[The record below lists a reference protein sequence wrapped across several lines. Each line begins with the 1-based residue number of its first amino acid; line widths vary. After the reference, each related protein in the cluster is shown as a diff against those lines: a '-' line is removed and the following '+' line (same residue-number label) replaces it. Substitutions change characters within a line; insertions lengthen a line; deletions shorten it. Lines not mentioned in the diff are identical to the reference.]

1 MLSLPVVGKIVQ
13 PVQNPSFSVPWV
25 AVWPAKSPLPGCFAG
40 CGMCGALWSRQP
52 RLNPRIRLG
61 TKAQGYR
68 QAGENHWNLTV
79 LEYNKKKKK
88 KNSKCCTELLSSEP
102 GSQNN
107 YLSVG
112 KINYQSLSDPNVML
126 GQINP
131 LLYCYSALIIFLYIP
146 GAGTKKHFAVSANTI
161 IRIVLTKWHALS
173 WLSEIHFSGN
183 YRCFFT
189 FHYH

>member
-1 MLSLPVVGKIVQ
+1 MAVLPD
-13 PVQNPSFSVPWV
+13 
-25 AVWPAKSPLPGCFAG
+25 KSPLPGCSAG
-40 CGMCGALWSRQP
+40 CGVCGALWSG
-52 RLNPRIRLG
+52 LNPRIRLG

-68 QAGENHWNLTV
+68 QTGENHWNPSQRCQCWNIT
-79 LEYNKKKKK
+79 KKII
-88 KNSKCCTELLSSEP
+88 SKCCTELLSSEP

-107 YLSVG
+107 HLSVG

-161 IRIVLTKWHALS
+161 IRIVLTKWRALS
-173 WLSEIHFSGN
+173 WLSEIHFSRN